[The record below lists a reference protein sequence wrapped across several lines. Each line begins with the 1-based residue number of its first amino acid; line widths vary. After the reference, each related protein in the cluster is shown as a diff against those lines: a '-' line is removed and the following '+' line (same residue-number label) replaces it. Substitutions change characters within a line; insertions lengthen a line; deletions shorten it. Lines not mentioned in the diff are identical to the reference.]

1 MDASK
6 ERFRKVHLASL
17 GCAKNQV
24 DSEHM
29 LGRLQRAGW
38 TVTPDPA
45 EAVVIIINTC
55 GFIESAVE
63 ESIDTIL
70 ELAAYKQRGVCRR
83 LIVSGCL
90 PERYR
95 QPIAEALPEVDV
107 FLGTGGFDAIV
118 KAAQGALATGCCY
131 LPPPEHAATPD
142 ASSERFVDTSVT
154 AYLKI
159 SEGCNRHCTY
169 CIIPRLRGR
178 QQDRPADAI
187 VAEARS
193 LLAAGK
199 KELILVSQET
209 TAYAGDQSLDRLLAR
224 LARIDPS
231 VWVRFL
237 YAHPQSIS
245 HAVIATVARHENLCS
260 YFDIPIQHTA
270 AAVLKR
276 MGRNYNCRQLQ
287 HLFAAIRGQL
297 PRAALRTTLITGF
310 PGESDDDFLQLLDFV
325 REIRFD
331 HLGVFM
337 YSDSQD
343 LASHGLDGHIPREV
357 AQQRYDELMTTQRQ
371 ISLEINR
378 RYVGSELPVLL
389 EKKLEPGLYQG
400 RGTFQAPDV
409 DGIIYVSTGQDR
421 IGPAIGDRV
430 EVRIT
435 DALEYDLTGEAV

>member
-1 MDASK
+1 MDASNQTL
-6 ERFRKVHLASL
+6 RTVHLTSL

-29 LGRLQRAGW
+29 LGRLRRAGW
-38 TVTPDPA
+38 TVTRNPA
-45 EAVVIIINTC
+45 EAAVIIVNTC
-55 GFIESAVE
+55 SFIESAAD

-83 LIVSGCL
+83 LIVAGCL

-95 QPIAEALPEVDV
+95 EPIADAMPEVDV

-118 KAAQGALATGCCY
+118 KAVQGVLPTGCCH
-131 LPPPEHAATPD
+131 LPSPECAAVAE
-142 ASSERFVDTSVT
+142 ASSERLVDTGAT

-159 SEGCNRHCTY
+159 SEGCNRQCTY

-193 LLAAGK
+193 LVDAGK

-209 TAYAGDQSLDRLLAR
+209 TAYSGGQGLDRLLAR
-224 LARIDPS
+224 IARIDPS

-237 YAHPQSIS
+237 YAHPQSLNR
-245 HAVIATVARHENLCS
+245 AVIETVARHANICP
-260 YFDIPIQHTA
+260 YFDIPIQHVA
-270 AAVLKR
+270 DAVLKR
-276 MGRNYNCRQLQ
+276 MGRHYNRRQLLP
-287 HLFAAIRGQL
+287 LFTAIRRRL
-297 PRAALRTTLITGF
+297 PQAALRTTLITGF
-310 PGESDDDFLQLLDFV
+310 PGESDDDFLQLLAFV

-343 LASHGLDGHIPREV
+343 LASHGLDGHVPRQV
-357 AQQRYDELMTTQRQ
+357 AQERYDELMTVQRQ
-371 ISLEINR
+371 ISQEINR
-378 RYVGSELPVLL
+378 RYVGSQLPVLL
-389 EKKLEPGLYQG
+389 EKKLEAALYQG
-400 RGTFQAPDV
+400 RGAFQAPDV
-409 DGIIYVSTGQDR
+409 DGVIYVSAGPER
-421 IGPAIGDRV
+421 SGPAAGKRV